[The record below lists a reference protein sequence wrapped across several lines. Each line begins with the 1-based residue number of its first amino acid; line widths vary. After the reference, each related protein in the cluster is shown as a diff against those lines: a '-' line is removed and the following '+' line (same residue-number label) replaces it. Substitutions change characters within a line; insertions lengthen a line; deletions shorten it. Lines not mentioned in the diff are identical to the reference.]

1 MSDSDQSDAQD
12 KSHDASPR
20 KLEKSREQGDV
31 AYSTE
36 VTMASTYAM
45 FYLGLILCAG
55 WVAQRVFVIISSFL
69 ANAEDASQLI
79 LSDNATLFLP
89 ISIAKIIIA
98 MSPIFALLAL
108 GTILSIIA
116 QRGFTFAPSK
126 IKPKL
131 SRLSI
136 ISNAKQ
142 KFGPNGISEFLK
154 SLAKLVSVLGILLFA
169 FKSRFFELPALAGL
183 PATSVAEFLHREAVF
198 FVGLT
203 TAAAA
208 AIAAIDLPWRI
219 HQHRNRLKMSY
230 EELKKESK
238 ESEGDP
244 SMTNARKQRAQ
255 ELATNRMMQDVPSAD
270 IIIVNPT
277 HYAVA
282 LKWERD
288 GKSAPI
294 CVAKGVDE
302 IAARIRETA
311 SIAGVPIRRDAPT
324 ARSLHSLVEIGQE
337 IKKEHYAAVAAAMHY
352 ADQMREKWQK
362 SGGYASE

>member
-55 WVAQRVFVIISSFL
+55 WATQKIAAILSSFL
-69 ANAEDASQLI
+69 ENAEDASRLI
-79 LSDNATLFLP
+79 LSDTASSLLSV
-89 ISIAKIIIA
+89 SIINILMA
-98 MSPIFALLAL
+98 MAPIFALLAL
-108 GTILSIIA
+108 GTILSIIG

-126 IKPKL
+126 IKPKM

-154 SLAKLVSVLGILLFA
+154 SFAKLSAVLGILLFA
-169 FKSRFFELPALAGL
+169 FKSRFLELPTLAGL
-183 PATSVAEFLHREAVF
+183 PANSVADLLHREAIF
-198 FVGLT
+198 FIGLT
-203 TAAAA
+203 TIAAA
-208 AIAAIDLPWRI
+208 AIAVVDLPWRI
-219 HQHRNRLKMSY
+219 HQHRHRLKMSY

-255 ELATNRMMQDVPSAD
+255 DLATNRMMQDVPTAD

-294 CVAKGVDE
+294 CVAKGIDE
-302 IAARIRETA
+302 IAAKIRETA
-311 SIAGVPIRRDAPT
+311 SLAGVPIRRDPPT
-324 ARSLHSLVEIGQE
+324 ARSIHGLVEIGQE
-337 IKKEHYAAVAAAMHY
+337 IEKEHYAAVAAAMHY
-352 ADQMREKWQK
+352 ADQMRDKWK
-362 SGGYASE
+362 KRGGHAS